1 MAGHFYREE
10 QIMWASKLF
19 LKIYEEW
26 LGKSDDSLEMYHYT
40 STEVM
45 DKILGNA
52 TFRASNIFYLNDASE
67 YWAGVKF
74 LSEHK
79 ESIGVDAAML
89 ADLGKEDGQVSA
101 GLYTVSFSQDHD
113 SLHQWITY
121 AKESGVALK
130 LDHAIIKKHPDQWA
144 LAQEFDDGQELPVV
158 RVEIIKPLKYNE
170 PPQKDLGSL
179 FSVLGEEERSI
190 TDSKD
195 QETIKKLALQ
205 IFASYIKDLKFNSE
219 SEVRIAV
226 MPMESPKIVARD
238 CYESVKTKL
247 QYFPTKGILRP
258 YLNLTFKCIDG
269 DGKVI
274 PTLPLE
280 RIIVGPSGQQQI
292 VFDSVVHRITYGK
305 KQVYQYGLE
314 DIKKHLDALGVMIKV
329 KYSKD
334 EYVNAFKAS
343 WLNKNMKSLC
353 ERFRKNNEEIR
364 KELDIDESLLAT
376 TDSADFDKT
385 LDKIS
390 HDFYMTSEGIII
402 HKSNIPYVF

>member
-67 YWAGVKF
+67 YWEGVKF

-79 ESIGVDAAML
+79 KSIGIDSAML
-89 ADLGKEDGQVSA
+89 ADMGKEDGQVSA
-101 GLYTVSFSQDHD
+101 GLYTVSFSQDQD

-130 LDHAIIKKHPDQWA
+130 LDHAIIQKHPDQWV
-144 LAQEFDDGQELPVV
+144 LAQQFDDGQEMPVV

-170 PPQKDLGSL
+170 QPQNDLGSL
-179 FSVLGEEERSI
+179 FSVLGEEEKAI
-190 TDSKD
+190 TDSND

-205 IFASYIKDLKFNSE
+205 IFASYIKDPQFNSE
-219 SEVRIAV
+219 SEVRITV
-226 MPMESPKIVARD
+226 MPMESPKIVAKDRS
-238 CYESVKTKL
+238 ESTKTKL

-258 YLNLTFKCIDG
+258 YLNLTFKRIND
-269 DGKVI
+269 DGKVL

-280 RIIVGPSGQQQI
+280 RIIVGPSGHQQI
-292 VFDSVVHRITYGK
+292 VFDSVVHRVTYGE

-314 DIKKHLDALGVMIKV
+314 DIKKHLDALGEMIKT

-334 EYVNAFKAS
+334 EYVTAFEAS
-343 WLNKNMKSLC
+343 WLDGNMKPLC
-353 ERFRKNNEEIR
+353 ERFGKNEEEIR
-364 KELDIDESLLAT
+364 RELGITETASAA
-376 TDSADFDKT
+376 TDSAELVKT
-385 LDKIS
+385 LDKIR

-402 HKSNIPYVF
+402 HKSDIPYVF